1 MVNSFYYILL
11 YPIVFPFPHAN
22 FHTANPIPPAIA
34 IEPITIKVI
43 IHQLSPPLCPSKISS
58 NSLA

>member
-43 IHQLSPPLCPSKISS
+43 IHQLSPPLCPSKIS
-58 NSLA
+58 